1 MNSSPTAKEIQK
13 MTPLM
18 QGGNQDADLAAQQ
31 IALTSGAYWYPND
44 IPWPSAAKT
53 PWYNQEEIEDAKG
66 KNEQL
71 RHVLLEDTRRKDN
84 SPRNNWQNSV
94 TERHQAVT
102 VMGSTKLSELFRQ
115 RWVIPT
121 LSWHGMSQ
129 PDATFVLN

>member
-1 MNSSPTAKEIQK
+1 MQKE
-13 MTPLM
+13 
-18 QGGNQDADLAAQQ
+18 
-31 IALTSGAYWYPND
+31 
-44 IPWPSAAKT
+44 
-53 PWYNQEEIEDAKG
+53 

-71 RHVLLEDTRRKDN
+71 RYVLLEDTRRKDN

-102 VMGSTKLSELFRQ
+102 DMGSTKLSELFRQ
-115 RWVIPT
+115 RWVIPI